1 MSPKL
6 LGKPKLEAGWADLKG
21 GTLDPFSNHETIHDT
36 KDIYEVM
43 KKCTLFTL
51 CLPQNHFGGNREG
64 ALFSLFQNFRTNFF
78 TITVNSLGIKL
89 LTSTETEK

>member
-1 MSPKL
+1 MK
-6 LGKPKLEAGWADLKG
+6 W
-21 GTLDPFSNHETIHDT
+21 GTSDPFSNHETIHDT

-51 CLPQNHFGGNREG
+51 CFQVQHLPQNHFGENREG

-78 TITVNSLGIKL
+78 TITVDSLGMKL
-89 LTSTETEK
+89 LTSTEIEK